1 MNHVDNDKNSRG
13 VQSVETAALMLEF
26 LTGQQGGV
34 PLKKIAQAVGMSP
47 ARAFPYLISLVRS
60 GLVTKD
66 DARGLYLPG
75 ELSQQ
80 LGMLA
85 LHLHRPYDT
94 AEHTLKIL
102 NLECGHSAALSVWG
116 NMGPTVV
123 RVEESRYS
131 VYPEIRIGSVMS
143 LEQTSIGQVFSA
155 WMPEEIVREAWE
167 AEYWRREHRAAP
179 KTAMAAFFAK
189 LEAVRQAGC
198 DFKQNVP
205 APGLSSV
212 SAPVF
217 DLSGSIAYALTL
229 FDESGVIDV
238 SPGGAAQQ
246 VLRHH
251 AYFLSAALGLRI
263 DYPTGDLAVTSTR

>member
-1 MNHVDNDKNSRG
+1 
-13 VQSVETAALMLEF
+13 
-26 LTGQQGGV
+26 
-34 PLKKIAQAVGMSP
+34 
-47 ARAFPYLISLVRS
+47 
-60 GLVTKD
+60 
-66 DARGLYLPG
+66 
-75 ELSQQ
+75 
-80 LGMLA
+80 
-85 LHLHRPYDT
+85 
-94 AEHTLKIL
+94 
-102 NLECGHSAALSVWG
+102 
-116 NMGPTVV
+116 MGPTVV

-155 WMPEEIVREAWE
+155 RMPEEIVREAWE

-198 DFKQNVP
+198 DFAKCSC
-205 APGLSSV
+205 AGLSSV

-251 AYFLSAALGLRI
+251 AYCLSAALGLRI